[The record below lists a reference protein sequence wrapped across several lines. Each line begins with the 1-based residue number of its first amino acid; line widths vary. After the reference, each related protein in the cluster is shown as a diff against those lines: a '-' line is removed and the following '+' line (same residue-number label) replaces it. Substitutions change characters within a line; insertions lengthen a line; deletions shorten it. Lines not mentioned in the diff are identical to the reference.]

1 MSRLLVNR
9 DFTED
14 GVEKKAGDEML
25 FEGKSSDF
33 SIMFNATVS
42 FWVYDCLKPLFVTK
56 IMKPLLLCQM
66 PVMTEANHRHT
77 HFIEFLS
84 N

>member
-25 FEGKSSDF
+25 FEGKPSDL
-33 SIMFNATVS
+33 SIMFNASVS
-42 FWVYDCLKPLFVTK
+42 FCVYDCLKPHCNKDNFIK
-56 IMKPLLLCQM
+56 LL
-66 PVMTEANHRHT
+66 
-77 HFIEFLS
+77 S
-84 N
+84 D